1 MIIKVK
7 DLDNLCNSYPLVYD
21 IHHNET
27 IITFEEDG
35 RFGNLLLETATL
47 IIIGKKINKPVQ
59 LMPQED
65 I

>member
-1 MIIKVK
+1 MT
-7 DLDNLCNSYPLVYD
+7 YPIDDD
-21 IHHNET
+21 IHDNET

-47 IIIGKKINKPVQ
+47 ILIGKKINKPVQ
-59 LMPQED
+59 LMPQEE

>member
-1 MIIKVK
+1 MICPVV
-7 DLDNLCNSYPLVYD
+7 DD
-21 IHHNET
+21 IHDNQT

-47 IIIGKKINKPVQ
+47 ILIGKKINKPVQ
-59 LMPQED
+59 LMPQEE